1 MSWNYYSARS
11 KLMNS
16 INSFLLKLCKN
27 PFIRSLIATSPRW
40 HCSANAGRR
49 TPPLLL
55 CKHHKLRAT
64 TEAALLSASL
74 SLSHA
79 CACSLSLTPSS
90 NTCLLSFVWLSF
102 PSLHPKATKRFLLAS
117 AFSLTSN
124 YPFVS
129 CQMRRQMMGW
139 KKKKEILPFRLS
151 TAFPGRHG
159 AQCYQPL

>member
-1 MSWNYYSARS
+1 MSWNYYSVRS

-55 CKHHKLRAT
+55 CKHQKQ
-64 TEAALLSASL
+64 LSSL
-74 SLSHA
+74 SLSHTR
-79 CACSLSLTPSS
+79 ACSLSLTPCS
-90 NTCLLSFVWLSF
+90 NTCLPSFVWLSF
-102 PSLHPKATKRFLLAS
+102 PSLHPKATKRFLLVS

-129 CQMRRQMMGW
+129 CQMRTQMMGW
-139 KKKKEILPFRLS
+139 KKKKKSSPSASQMLFLGDTEHNVINHFKYHQ
-151 TAFPGRHG
+151 GR
-159 AQCYQPL
+159 